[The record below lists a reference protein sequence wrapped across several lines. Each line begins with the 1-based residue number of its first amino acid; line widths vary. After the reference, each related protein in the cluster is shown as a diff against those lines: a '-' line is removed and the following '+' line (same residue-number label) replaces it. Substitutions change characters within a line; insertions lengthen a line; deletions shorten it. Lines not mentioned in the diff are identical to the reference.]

1 MFPEIERF
9 NKWLRCRSPHATT
22 HVHYTSD
29 VKLFFA
35 WVDKPPAAITL
46 HDVDAYVAHCRGLG
60 HAAATVNR
68 RLAALRTFYR
78 FLSIESNDAPP
89 NPVLPRRHAIR
100 QGQRLPRDAPDTGVQ
115 KLLAAITSPRDRAMF
130 LIMLRCGLR
139 VCEVHRLSV
148 HDLCLQPAPGNL
160 PHVLIHGKNDAWRT
174 VYLSPQAVMVL
185 QEWLAVRPAVKDP
198 ALFLS
203 RYDRRLTIDGIQA
216 RLAHYCRQAGVW
228 ITCHQLRHTFGRHM
242 VEAAMPVTS
251 IQRLLGHRRLRTT
264 QTYLYLSDRQI
275 RAEYD
280 VAMARVS
287 RWLSS
292 EARVQ

>member
-1 MFPEIERF
+1 MLPEIARF
-9 NKWLRCRSPHATT
+9 NTWLRCRNPHATT

-29 VKLFFA
+29 VKLFFD
-35 WVDKPPAAITL
+35 WVAKPPAAVTL
-46 HDVDAYVAHCRGLG
+46 RDVDAYVAHCRGLG

-78 FLSIESNDAPP
+78 FLSIESDDAPA
-89 NPVLPRRHAIR
+89 NPVLPRRHSVR
-100 QGQRLPRDAPDTGVQ
+100 RGRRLPRDAPDTDVE
-115 KLLAAITSPRDRAMF
+115 KLFSALTSPGDRAMF
-130 LIMLRCGLR
+130 SIMLRCGLR

-148 HDLCLQPAPGNL
+148 DDLCLQLAPGSP
-160 PHVLIHGKNDAWRT
+160 PHALVHGKGDAWRT
-174 VYLSPQAVMVL
+174 VYLSSRTVIALQA
-185 QEWLAVRPAVKDP
+185 WLAVRPAVQDP

-203 RYDRRLTIDGIQA
+203 RYGRRLSIAGIRA
-216 RLAHYCRQAGVW
+216 RLAHCCHRAGVW

-242 VEAAMPVTS
+242 VEAGMPVTS

-280 VAMARVS
+280 AAMARIGQ
-287 RWLSS
+287 WLSL
-292 EARVQ
+292 EENVQ

>member
-9 NKWLRCRSPHATT
+9 SKWLRCRSPHATT

-29 VKLFFA
+29 VRLFFTWA
-35 WVDKPPAAITL
+35 DMPLAAITR
-46 HDVDAYVAHCRGLG
+46 HDVDAHVAHCRGLG

-68 RLAALRTFYR
+68 RLVALRAFYR
-78 FLSIESNDAPP
+78 FLAVESGEAPP

-100 QGQRLPRDAPDTGVQ
+100 RGRRLPRDAPDTDVQ
-115 KLLAAITSPRDRAMF
+115 KLFAAITSPRDRAMF
-130 LIMLRCGLR
+130 SIMLRCGLR

-148 HDLCLQPAPGNL
+148 NDLCLQPAPRNP
-160 PHVLIHGKNDAWRT
+160 PHALIHGKNDTWRT
-174 VYLSPQAVMVL
+174 VYLSPQVVTAL
-185 QEWLAVRPAVKDP
+185 QQWLAVRPAARDP

-203 RYDRRLTIDGIQA
+203 RYGRRLSIAGIQA
-216 RLAHYCRQAGVW
+216 RLAHYCLRAGVW

-251 IQRLLGHRRLRTT
+251 IQRLLGHQRLRTT
-264 QTYLYLSDRQI
+264 QTYLYLSDRQV

-280 VAMARVS
+280 AAMARIS
-287 RWLSS
+287 GWLSP
-292 EARVQ
+292 ETTVQ

>member
-35 WVDKPPAAITL
+35 WANQSPSAITL
-46 HDVDAYVAHCRGLG
+46 HDVDAYVTHCQSLG

-68 RLAALRTFYR
+68 RLAALRCFYR
-78 FLSIESNDAPP
+78 FLNFESDDAPA
-89 NPVLPRRHAIR
+89 NPVQRRRHAIR
-100 QGQRLPRDAPDTGVQ
+100 KGRRLPRDAKDADIE
-115 KLLAAITSPRDRAMF
+115 KLLALVTVPRDRAIL

-139 VCEVHRLSV
+139 VGEVHRLSRN
-148 HDLCLQPAPGNL
+148 DLCLEPVPGYP
-160 PHVLIHGKNDAWRT
+160 PHVRVHGKGDAWRT
-174 VYLSPQAVMVL
+174 VYLSPQVVAAVKD
-185 QEWLAVRPAVKDP
+185 WLAVRPTVEDP
-198 ALFLS
+198 ALFLN
-203 RYDRRLTIDGIQA
+203 RYGHRLSVDGIQE
-216 RLAHYCRQAGVW
+216 RLAHYCHQAGLW

-242 VEAAMPVTS
+242 VEAGMPVTS

-264 QTYLYLSDRQI
+264 QTYLYLSNRQV

-280 VAMARVS
+280 AAMTRIS
-287 RWLSS
+287 RWLSP
-292 EARVQ
+292 ETDAR